1 MKPRHDRAAWGC
13 RGESAGSGGEGR
25 QRRAAPSHCPALRA
39 AARARHTSV
48 LRERAG
54 PRLLRTRWALLTKR
68 VTERRR
74 AARTEPQQRH
84 RHCKAQS
91 GAVELHCRCG
101 KRGGNGGQ
109 MGFPDPNTARS
120 VHPSC
125 PRLEE
130 NPRRDLFSI
139 YERG

>member
-13 RGESAGSGGEGR
+13 KGESAGSGGEGR

-39 AARARHTSV
+39 AARARYTSV

-74 AARTEPQQRH
+74 AVRTEPRQRH

-101 KRGGNGGQ
+101 KRGGNSGQ